1 MNAGQV
7 SEYRDIGCAVLSMS
21 FKGLSLKELYY
32 EEMYKFNVKLL
43 F

>member
-7 SEYRDIGCAVLSMS
+7 SEYRDIRYAVLSTS
-21 FKGLSLKELYY
+21 FKGLLLKELYY